1 MKLLITTICFFMLLS
16 VGLAL
21 FVLNVCFIEVQM
33 FIKLLF
39 IHLADHY
46 GSFVRSIV
54 EINGFVLQFEC

>member
-1 MKLLITTICFFMLLS
+1 MLLS

-21 FVLNVCFIEVQM
+21 FVLNVCSIEVQM